1 MTQLTIEEKLLKK
14 QNINIEKEEQKL
26 KDTNTT
32 YDRKTHFQLI
42 RHEQVTYA
50 HNVLFW
56 LYYLVAVIALYFLYK
71 SPKYRLFYKIIIAI
85 LFGIFPFI
93 ISTIEVFIYY
103 IFYYIYVMIFGMP
116 YKK

>member
-1 MTQLTIEEKLLKK
+1 MTLST
-14 QNINIEKEEQKL
+14 EQKL
-26 KDTNTT
+26 LIKQNNNIDKEKLKLDHTNKT